1 MPRVGDRGEPC
12 YADRMDSP
20 TNIQGREIAEGD
32 APGTET
38 FEQEFDR
45 LIREDDDSA
54 AREIL
59 ASGMPISIARGDT
72 PPGHVVRVYPDGR
85 EELVAVDREAAARIL
100 GH

>member
-1 MPRVGDRGEPC
+1 
-12 YADRMDSP
+12 MDSP

-59 ASGMPISIARGDT
+59 ASGMPIYIAREDT
-72 PPGHVVRVYPDGR
+72 PDDHVICVHPDGR
-85 EELVAVDREAAARIL
+85 EELLAVNWDDIADLLNR
-100 GH
+100 